1 MCLALITYMQQS
13 ILHALTTKLLAV
25 DQPVFILGDFNSC
38 GISDHLSNQEQF
50 VTFPTQNKRTL
61 DKCDSNIPNT
71 FAARHRPLLGK
82 SDHDV
87 VHFVPRCRQK
97 LKAEKTQTQE
107 IKQWISD
114 GMEELRGCFESTE
127 WSVFFDGCSSHNE
140 LAETRTEYYRIFL
153 NNKPLE
159 TKDPKTYQNK
169 KKYAFVRGNKA
180 EVRELDK
187 KFRRKAKLAKLAY
200 RDKVENSLKV
210 GSAKDGWRW
219 LNIIMGRKN
228 KGQTIKTDNPHSFA
242 SELNRF
248 YARCH

>member
-1 MCLALITYMQQS
+1 
-13 ILHALTTKLLAV
+13 
-25 DQPVFILGDFNSC
+25 
-38 GISDHLSNQEQF
+38 
-50 VTFPTQNKRTL
+50 
-61 DKCDSNIPNT
+61 
-71 FAARHRPLLGK
+71 
-82 SDHDV
+82 
-87 VHFVPRCRQK
+87 
-97 LKAEKTQTQE
+97 
-107 IKQWISD
+107 
-114 GMEELRGCFESTE
+114 MEELRGCFESTE
-127 WSVFFDGCSSHNE
+127 RSVFFDSCSSHHE
-140 LAETRTEYYRIFL
+140 LAETVTDNLRFCEDCIITSKSVRIFP
-153 NNKPLE
+153 NNKPWV
-159 TKDPKTYQNK
+159 TKDLKTYLNK
-169 KKYAFVRGNKA
+169 KKYAFTRGNKA